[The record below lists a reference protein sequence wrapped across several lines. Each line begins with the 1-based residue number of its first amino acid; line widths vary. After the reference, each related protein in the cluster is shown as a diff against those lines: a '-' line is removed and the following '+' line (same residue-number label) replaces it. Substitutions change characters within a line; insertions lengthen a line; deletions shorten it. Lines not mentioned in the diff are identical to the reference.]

1 MAALALAPD
10 AGAQS
15 LEPVRTTD
23 FGVTAGV
30 AVPVG
35 NGTDGLNTGF
45 TVGGALGVRPVNMPV
60 NMPVSFRFE
69 ATYTRLGID
78 EVTFADEDGSIG
90 IDGHVSFLGGT
101 GNVIL
106 PIPSTSS
113 IRPYVKRPGGP
124 VAPPTNPRP
133 PRRRR

>member
-60 NMPVSFRFE
+60 SFRFE

-106 PIPSTSS
+106 PVPSTSS